1 MELVLYFASILIFS
15 FIIFIIGNYIAS
27 YLKIENNNYQIS
39 NFAEYGLYGIIF
51 VSFSA
56 LLLNFFTKLSPEI
69 NFYFFIISF
78 LIALFFIKKKTK
90 VIIKTIK
97 YSFICALITGVTLMF
112 DNVNTPD
119 AGVYHLPYVSI
130 LNIDKISIGINNI
143 QHRYGFISILQY
155 LSAISNNILFSI
167 NGITIS
173 LCSLFSILII
183 LFFNEF
189 KKEKNNLLKF
199 LSSIFLIFSLYEFN
213 RFSGHGNDELSF
225 MIYFLCT
232 LYFFKTIIYKNENY
246 KKLIL
251 LISFSIALKTMLIF
265 VIFLPIFI
273 YLILKPKLKWFF
285 NKVVF
290 FSFLFVLLWF
300 IKNFLTTSCLLYPAV
315 ITCSENITWS
325 NSKKINPSNPEK
337 VSKSTEGAAKA
348 WIDWH
353 KNNPEYKGTVYTY
366 LNDVNWV
373 KVWFKNHFPII
384 LKSLLILNLI
394 IIFFI
399 YAYKNIYD
407 EKLKKAINLILIY
420 NLILSLIWFI
430 KFPLYRFGSGYI
442 VTLNIF
448 CYLFIWNKIT
458 FFKDLNIKE
467 PVKKIAMYFFIFVSS
482 SVIIKHSI
490 RIIENFS
497 LSSQFPKIT
506 NEEVGVEKK
515 LGDYYYLKKGRC
527 FYTKLP
533 CTSEP
538 THVKQI
544 KKIYSYKVY
553 IIE

>member
-1 MELVLYFASILIFS
+1 
-15 FIIFIIGNYIAS
+15 
-27 YLKIENNNYQIS
+27 
-39 NFAEYGLYGIIF
+39 
-51 VSFSA
+51 
-56 LLLNFFTKLSPEI
+56 
-69 NFYFFIISF
+69 
-78 LIALFFIKKKTK
+78 
-90 VIIKTIK
+90 
-97 YSFICALITGVTLMF
+97 MF

-155 LSAISNNILFSI
+155 LSAISNNILFSK

-173 LCSLFSILII
+173 LCSLYSILII

-189 KKEKNNLLKF
+189 RKEKNNLLKF

-213 RFSGHGNDELSF
+213 RFSEHGNDELSF

-232 LYFFKTIIYKNENY
+232 LYFFKTIIYKNENF

-251 LISFSIALKTMLIF
+251 LISFSVTLKTILIF
-265 VIFLPIFI
+265 TIFLPVFV
-273 YLILKPKLKWFF
+273 YFILKPKLRWFL
-285 NKVVF
+285 NKIVF
-290 FSFLFVLLWF
+290 FSFLFILLWF
-300 IKNFLTTSCLLYPAV
+300 LKNFLTTSCILYPAA

-325 NSKKINPSNPEK
+325 NSKKLNPSNPDK
-337 VSKSTEGAAKA
+337 VSKSSEAAAKA
-348 WIDWH
+348 WIDWY
-353 KNNPEYKGTVYTY
+353 KSNPQYKGTVYTY

-373 KVWFKNHFPII
+373 KVWFKNHFQII

-399 YAYKNIYD
+399 YAYKNVYD
-407 EKLKKAINLILIY
+407 EKLKKAINIILIY

-430 KFPLYRFGSGYI
+430 KFPIYRYGSGYI
-442 VTLNIF
+442 ITLNIF
-448 CYLFIWNKIT
+448 CYLYIWNKIT
-458 FFKDLNIKE
+458 FFKNLAVKE
-467 PVKKIAMYFFIFVSS
+467 PVKKIAMYFFIFASS
-482 SVIIKHSI
+482 SVIMKHSM

-506 NEEVGVEKK
+506 NKEVGIEKK
-515 LGDYYYLKKGRC
+515 LGDYYYLKKKRC

-544 KKIYSYKVY
+544 KKIYNYKVY
-553 IIE
+553 IIK